1 MYVCRG
7 VLKATQY
14 LPLLPIPNR
23 QTQRQMKHQKKEIPI
38 GGVGVIDGYKVMA
51 HEYMPSNSCDDC
63 CFSFNSGYKFPCPKM
78 SCHAHSRIDHKHVY
92 FTIVEQ

>member
-23 QTQRQMKHQKKEIPI
+23 HTQRQMKHQIATDPSQSARLLAC
-38 GGVGVIDGYKVMA
+38 GVD
-51 HEYMPSNSCDDC
+51 SNTADLSYCEFGRFIC
-63 CFSFNSGYKFPCPKM
+63 AIS
-78 SCHAHSRIDHKHVY
+78 
-92 FTIVEQ
+92 